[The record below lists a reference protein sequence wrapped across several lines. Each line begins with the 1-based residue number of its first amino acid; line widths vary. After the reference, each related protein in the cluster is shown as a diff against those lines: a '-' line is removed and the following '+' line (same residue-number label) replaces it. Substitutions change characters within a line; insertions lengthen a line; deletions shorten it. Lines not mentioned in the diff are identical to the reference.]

1 VLRAAQRES
10 VPSPNQLPQ
19 LRFLLDVEPCE
30 AGDELVAVDAPL
42 KLNSVRQEPAMHS
55 VDAPL
60 KLNSVR
66 QEPAMHSLRL
76 MSFCVL
82 FSTSSGASC
91 GMCRNIDKRMRRETL
106 GIAATLTSV

>member
-1 VLRAAQRES
+1 MLRAAQRES

-30 AGDELVAVDAPL
+30 AGDELVA
-42 KLNSVRQEPAMHS
+42 

-106 GIAATLTSV
+106 GIAATLTTQN